1 MHPFRHSGWNA
12 WSGVFSAM
20 EEKAPEAM
28 EEGPAP
34 PSKTERTAETLRA
47 PISWGELID
56 KITILEIKAAEIASE
71 AALANV
77 RKELALLNSLAGGE
91 FSRSDIGKL
100 KSDLKG
106 VNAALWKIEDAIR
119 DKERLKAFDAEFID
133 LARSVYKRNDER
145 ALIKRRINTLMASDI
160 IEEKSYRSY

>member
-1 MHPFRHSGWNA
+1 
-12 WSGVFSAM
+12 M

-34 PSKTERTAETLRA
+34 PNKTERTAETLRA